1 MSHSHLT
8 AACTAA
14 SIQLVINNALKAY
27 EKCTK
32 IDLLTHPLVFEL
44 QACNSSAAILAVL
57 HQQVEG
63 LEQSRSSGD
72 RRTTWLDSTV
82 KVMYAFSATL
92 EGRADLVSLWD

>member
-1 MSHSHLT
+1 MSHSYLT
-8 AACTAA
+8 AACTTA

-44 QACNSSAAILAVL
+44 QACNSFATILAVL
-57 HQQVEG
+57 HQQVQG

-72 RRTTWLDSTV
+72 RRTTWLDLTV

-92 EGRADLVSLWD
+92 EGRADLVSLRD

>member
-14 SIQLVINNALKAY
+14 SIQLVISNALKAY

-32 IDLLTHPLVFEL
+32 IDLLTHTLVFEL

-57 HQQVEG
+57 HQQVQG

-72 RRTTWLDSTV
+72 RQTTWLDPTV